1 MPNLTNRGMH
11 NIIVGPQPIAVE
23 EGARVLMRGG
33 NAIDAAVT
41 CAFVQAI
48 VDPHS
53 CGVGGYACAN
63 LHLASQDASPN
74 IGLDAPALAG
84 SGVTEAMWADKIL
97 RANPD
102 GWGYFLEGKLND
114 AGYTSICT
122 PGWVKAMSTLL
133 ERWGT
138 LSWAEALEPAARIAE
153 EGFIVNE
160 KLGMRWL
167 STARYPEACELIDY
181 IRLNPEAS
189 RIYLKPAGASKTT
202 PGGSAQPGP
211 YAVGERLRNPDYAR
225 TLRHLGEH
233 GPDDF
238 YHGKLARRM
247 SDDLAA
253 NGAYVTA
260 KDLASYRLRED
271 QLVRGTYR
279 NYSLSSITAPHGGP
293 TLIAILN
300 ILEGYDL
307 AALSH
312 NSPDYIYLVAMAMKA
327 AFADR
332 NRFMADPAFVD
343 VPLAWM
349 MSKERA
355 AAWRAHI
362 DSGNPIEDA
371 AFVPTG
377 TPSTTH
383 VSVVDRHGNC
393 IALTHSLGSS
403 SGVITPGL
411 GFMYNNSM
419 INFDPVPGRP
429 NSIAPGKGRT
439 TGMAPIIVYK
449 DSQPALVLGSPGATR
464 IITSNVQVI
473 LNVLD
478 FGMSISD
485 AVLAPRFDCQI
496 NTIRCHARIPEY
508 VCAEVRKRH
517 PIERFPQSHGGFA
530 LVHAITIDPTT
541 GRLAGAADAGA
552 DGMALMV

>member
-1 MPNLTNRGMH
+1 M
-11 NIIVGPQPIAVE
+11 A
-23 EGARVLMRGG
+23 GG
-33 NAIDAAVT
+33 NATDAAVT

-48 VDPHS
+48 ADMHS
-53 CGVGGYACAN
+53 CGIGGYACVN
-63 LHLASQDASPN
+63 LHVAGASQGAPQN

-84 SGVTEAMWADKIL
+84 SGVTEDMWADKIL

-122 PGWVKAMSTLL
+122 PGWVQAMSTLL

-138 LSWAEALEPAARIAE
+138 LSWAEALEPAVRIAE

-160 KLGMRWL
+160 KLGLRWL
-167 STARYPEACELIDY
+167 GKAKYPESCELIDY

-189 RIYLKPAGASKTT
+189 RIYLKQDGH
-202 PGGSAQPGP
+202 P
-211 YAVGERLRNPDYAR
+211 YAVGERLHNPDYGR
-225 TLRHLGEH
+225 TLRHLGER
-233 GPDDF
+233 GADDF
-238 YHGKLARRM
+238 YHGELARRM
-247 SDDLAA
+247 SADLAA

-260 KDLASYRLRED
+260 GDLAAYRLREN
-271 QLVRGTYR
+271 QLVHGTYR

-307 AALSH
+307 AALGH
-312 NSPDYIYLVAMAMKA
+312 NSPDYIYLVSMAFKA

-349 MSKERA
+349 TSKERA
-355 AAWRAHI
+355 AEWRGHI
-362 DSGNPIEDA
+362 ASGKPIEDA
-371 AFVPTG
+371 PFTPTG
-377 TPSTTH
+377 APSTTH
-383 VSVVDRHGNC
+383 VSVVDRQGNC
-393 IALTHSLGSS
+393 VALTHSLGSS

-419 INFDPVPGRP
+419 INFDPTPGGP

-439 TGMAPIIVYK
+439 TGMAPAIVYK
-449 DSQPALVLGSPGATR
+449 DGQPVLVLGSPGATR

-478 FGMSISD
+478 FGMGVSD

-530 LVHAITIDPTT
+530 LVHAIHIDPAT
-541 GRLAGAADAGA
+541 GKLAGAADAGA
-552 DGMALMV
+552 DGMALTV